1 MKIVHLST
9 SDLDGGAAKA
19 AYRIH
24 RGLIATG
31 VDSTMLVRHKL
42 SKDPTVIA
50 NKTMLAQI
58 GSKVDG
64 RPLNRYPQ
72 RDRTMF
78 SPQWFP
84 DSVVDRLRSLNPD
97 VVHLHWACNGFLQIE
112 SLAKFNKPIVWT
124 LHDMWAFTGGCHYTQ
139 GCDGY
144 TKSCGSCPQLGST
157 LAKDLSHNVWR
168 RKSKA
173 WRTLQLTVV
182 APSRWMAQCASA
194 SSLFGQSQ
202 IEVIANGIDSERYR
216 PIEKAV
222 AREALNLP
230 KDKRLVLFGAGSTTG
245 DQRKGF
251 HHLLAALQR
260 LKLSEWQDRLELVV
274 FGESAGKDALPIPYT
289 THYLGR
295 LSDDISIVLAYASA
309 DAFLAPSVQDNLP
322 NTVVESLM
330 CGTPC
335 VAFKIGGMV
344 DMIDHQHNGYLAEPF
359 DINDLS
365 QGIAWI
371 LDNSLRS
378 TKLFQQARAQA
389 LNKFDIFNQAEKYRL
404 AYEKLSSQTSATH
417 ETYAL

>member
-24 RGLIATG
+24 QGLIDVG

-42 SKDPTVIA
+42 SKDSTVIA
-50 NKTMLAQI
+50 NKTVLAQI

-64 RPLNRYPQ
+64 RPLKRYPQ

-84 DSVVDRLRSLNPD
+84 DSVVGRVQALNPD
-97 VVHLHWACNGFLQIE
+97 IVHLHWACNGFLQVE
-112 SLAKFNKPIVWT
+112 SLAKFKKPIVWT
-124 LHDMWAFTGGCHYTQ
+124 LHDMWAFTGGCHYTK

-157 LAKDLSHNVWR
+157 SAKDLSHNVWQ
-168 RKSKA
+168 RKAKA

-182 APSRWMAQCASA
+182 TPSHWMAQCARA
-194 SSLFGQSQ
+194 SSLFSQSR
-202 IEVIANGIDSERYR
+202 IETIANGIDSERYR
-216 PIEKAV
+216 PIEKSV

-260 LKLSEWQDRLELVV
+260 LKPMEWQNRLELVI
-274 FGESAGKDALPIPYT
+274 FGESAGNDALPIPYK

-295 LSDDISIVLAYASA
+295 LNDDTSIALAYAAA
-309 DAFLAPSVQDNLP
+309 DVFLAPSIQDNLP

-335 VAFKIGGMV
+335 VAFRIGGMI
-344 DMIDHQHNGYLAEPF
+344 DMIDHEHSGYLAEPF
-359 DINDLS
+359 DIDDLS
-365 QGIAWI
+365 QGIVWT
-371 LDNSLRS
+371 LESDLRRA
-378 TKLFQQARAQA
+378 KLSQHARVQA
-389 LNKFDIFNQAEKYRL
+389 LNKFDVFKQAKKYHF
-404 AYEKLSSQTSATH
+404 AYESLLKQMSKTH
-417 ETYAL
+417 EAYTF